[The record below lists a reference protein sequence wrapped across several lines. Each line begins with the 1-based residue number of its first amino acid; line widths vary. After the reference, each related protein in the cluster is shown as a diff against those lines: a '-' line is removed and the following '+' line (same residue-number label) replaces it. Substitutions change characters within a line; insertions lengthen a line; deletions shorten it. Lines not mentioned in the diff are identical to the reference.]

1 MKRKSVYTCLVMLL
15 MSLALQAKDKDVAV
29 AEALLK
35 RLLPSYIESFQFQK
49 LKGEKDCFTIESV
62 KDKIVI
68 GGNNANSMA
77 MGLNHY
83 LKYYCLTT
91 VSWYADI
98 AVEIPEELPMVGE
111 KVVSEARVDTRFFL
125 NYCTYGYTM
134 PWWQWKE
141 WERFIDWMALNGINM
156 PLAITGQEAV
166 WYKVWSKM
174 GMSDIEI
181 RSYFTGPPYL
191 PWHRM
196 ANIDRWNGPLPMEWL
211 EHQVS
216 LQKKILARERELNM
230 KPVLPAFAGHV
241 PADLKRIY
249 PEADIQHL
257 GKWAGFADAYR
268 CNFLNPNDAL
278 FAKIQK
284 LFLDEQKKL
293 FGTDHVYGLD
303 PFNEVDPPSFEPE
316 YLRKIAS
323 DMYATLTAA
332 DPKAQWM
339 QMTWMFYFDKDKW
352 TSERMKALL
361 TGVPQNKM
369 ILLDYHCENVELWKR
384 TEHFHNQPYI
394 WCYLGNFG
402 GNTTLTGNVKESGE
416 RLENALING
425 GGNLKGIGST
435 LEGLDVMQFPYE
447 YILEKAWNLNVD
459 DDKWIECLADRHV
472 GCVSQPVRD
481 AWKRLFNDIYAQV
494 PRTLGT
500 LPGYR
505 PALNKNSEKR
515 TSNVYSNIELLEV
528 WRKLNEAPSDRRDA
542 FRLDLITVGRQ
553 VLGNYFLDVKMEF
566 DRMVEAKDY
575 QALKACGEKMKE
587 ILNDLD
593 KLNAYVTLEGIS
605 LLEVTLEELHHFAAG
620 LHDIG
625 IHPRSQAR
633 ILSGIRS
640 FYKFLLL
647 EDYIQADPTELL
659 ESPKIGFKLPDVLTV
674 EEIDSIIST
683 IDLSQQEGQR
693 NRAILEVLYSCGLR
707 VSELCNLKLSELYLQ
722 EGFIKVE
729 GKGNKQRLVPISPRA
744 IDELE
749 RYFEERSSINV
760 KPGSE
765 DYVFLSF
772 RRGTPL
778 SRTVSYTHLRAHE
791 T

>member
-1 MKRKSVYTCLVMLL
+1 MKRKSVYTCLVMLF
-15 MSLALQAKDKDVAV
+15 MSLVLQAKDKDVAV

-241 PADLKRIY
+241 PADLKRLY
-249 PEADIQHL
+249 PEVDIQHL

-293 FGTDHVYGLD
+293 FGTDHIYGLD

-384 TEHFHNQPYI
+384 TEHFHDQPYI
-394 WCYLGNFG
+394 GVIWAI
-402 GNTTLTGNVKESGE
+402 SGE
-416 RLENALING
+416 TRL
-425 GGNLKGIGST
+425 
-435 LEGLDVMQFPYE
+435 
-447 YILEKAWNLNVD
+447 
-459 DDKWIECLADRHV
+459 
-472 GCVSQPVRD
+472 
-481 AWKRLFNDIYAQV
+481 
-494 PRTLGT
+494 
-500 LPGYR
+500 
-505 PALNKNSEKR
+505 
-515 TSNVYSNIELLEV
+515 
-528 WRKLNEAPSDRRDA
+528 
-542 FRLDLITVGRQ
+542 
-553 VLGNYFLDVKMEF
+553 
-566 DRMVEAKDY
+566 
-575 QALKACGEKMKE
+575 
-587 ILNDLD
+587 
-593 KLNAYVTLEGIS
+593 
-605 LLEVTLEELHHFAAG
+605 
-620 LHDIG
+620 
-625 IHPRSQAR
+625 
-633 ILSGIRS
+633 
-640 FYKFLLL
+640 
-647 EDYIQADPTELL
+647 
-659 ESPKIGFKLPDVLTV
+659 
-674 EEIDSIIST
+674 
-683 IDLSQQEGQR
+683 
-693 NRAILEVLYSCGLR
+693 
-707 VSELCNLKLSELYLQ
+707 
-722 EGFIKVE
+722 
-729 GKGNKQRLVPISPRA
+729 
-744 IDELE
+744 
-749 RYFEERSSINV
+749 
-760 KPGSE
+760 
-765 DYVFLSF
+765 
-772 RRGTPL
+772 
-778 SRTVSYTHLRAHE
+778 
-791 T
+791 

>member
-293 FGTDHVYGLD
+293 FGTDHIYGLD

-384 TEHFHNQPYI
+384 TEHFHDQPYI

-402 GNTTLTGNVKESGE
+402 GNTTLTGNVKESGA

-505 PALNKNSEKR
+505 PALN
-515 TSNVYSNIELLEV
+515 
-528 WRKLNEAPSDRRDA
+528 
-542 FRLDLITVGRQ
+542 
-553 VLGNYFLDVKMEF
+553 
-566 DRMVEAKDY
+566 
-575 QALKACGEKMKE
+575 
-587 ILNDLD
+587 
-593 KLNAYVTLEGIS
+593 
-605 LLEVTLEELHHFAAG
+605 
-620 LHDIG
+620 
-625 IHPRSQAR
+625 
-633 ILSGIRS
+633 
-640 FYKFLLL
+640 
-647 EDYIQADPTELL
+647 
-659 ESPKIGFKLPDVLTV
+659 
-674 EEIDSIIST
+674 
-683 IDLSQQEGQR
+683 
-693 NRAILEVLYSCGLR
+693 
-707 VSELCNLKLSELYLQ
+707 NL
-722 EGFIKVE
+722 
-729 GKGNKQRLVPISPRA
+729 
-744 IDELE
+744 
-749 RYFEERSSINV
+749 
-760 KPGSE
+760 
-765 DYVFLSF
+765 
-772 RRGTPL
+772 
-778 SRTVSYTHLRAHE
+778 
-791 T
+791 